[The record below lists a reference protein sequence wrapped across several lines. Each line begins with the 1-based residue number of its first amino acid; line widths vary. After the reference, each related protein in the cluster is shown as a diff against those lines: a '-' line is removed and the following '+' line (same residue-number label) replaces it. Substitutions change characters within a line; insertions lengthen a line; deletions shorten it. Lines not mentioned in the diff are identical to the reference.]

1 MKRLPAYPLSIAMA
15 GVQGLAFATVV
26 TTNLVYQVETVG
38 LNALQLVLVGTLLEA
53 TTLAF
58 EVPTGVVADVY
69 SRRLSILIGFV
80 LMGAGFMVEGLIPLF
95 AGVLAAQVV
104 WGLGFT
110 FTSGARTAWIAD
122 EVGQERLSA
131 ALLRGTQ
138 AYLIGGLVGIS
149 LAVALSSLS
158 RGLPV
163 VVGGA
168 MFVALASLLAL
179 TMPERGFTRVPADRR
194 QTLKTMGETL
204 RTAFRIMRRQRSLLL
219 VVAVPLLFG
228 ASSEIPDRLDT
239 PFLLETITLPPLGPL
254 DPVAWFGLSGYVG
267 QGLSLAATEIA
278 RRKLDTSN
286 DRAMGLVL
294 VAAQAIYIGSLVAF
308 ALATNLA
315 LALAMLWMR
324 GPLFAVSGPLLSV
337 LQNRV
342 IPSRVRATMLSLGAQ
357 ANALGQLI
365 AGPALGAVALGVSLR
380 AGFLGS
386 ALVLVPVVV
395 ILLILSRQRASV
407 PDDG

>member
-1 MKRLPAYPLSIAMA
+1 MRRLPAYPLSIAMA

-26 TTNLVYQVETVG
+26 TTNLVYHVETVG

-69 SRRLSILIGFV
+69 SRRLSILIGFA
-80 LMGAGFMVEGLIPLF
+80 LMGIGFLVEGSIPLF
-95 AGVLAAQVV
+95 AGVLAAQVL

-110 FTSGARTAWIAD
+110 FTSGATTAWIAD
-122 EVGQERLSA
+122 EVGQERLSG

-138 AYLIGGLVGIS
+138 AYQIGGLLGIS

-168 MFVALASLLAL
+168 MFVVLAALLAL
-179 TMPERGFTRVPADRR
+179 TLPEQGFTQVPAHRR
-194 QTLKTMGETL
+194 QTFRALGTSL
-204 RTAFRIMRRQRSLLL
+204 RTAFQIISRRRTLLL
-219 VVAVPLLFG
+219 VMAVPFLFG
-228 ASSEIPDRLDT
+228 AASEIPDRLVT

-267 QGLSLAATEIA
+267 RGLSLAATEVT

-286 DRAMGLVL
+286 DRVMGLVL
-294 VAAQAIYIGSLVAF
+294 TATQSVYIGSLVTF
-308 ALATNLA
+308 ALATNLG

-337 LQNRV
+337 LQNRM
-342 IPSRVRATMLSLGAQ
+342 IPSRVRATVLSVGAQ
-357 ANALGQLI
+357 ANAAGQII
-365 AGPALGAVALGVSLR
+365 AGPALGALSLGVSLR

-386 ALVLVPVVV
+386 ALVLVPA
-395 ILLILSRQRASV
+395 ILILFILSRRRAKTH
-407 PDDG
+407 DEA